1 MLVWFMISQ
10 LLHLILLTCE
20 LHEVVEVLYL
30 EDGLPELPEVELEDA
45 GDGVDV
51 GGVGGV
57 CEGVVAALEAVAE
70 VVDLDLRA
78 GHAEDAVVVQPVQV
92 DDPHA
97 APDDQRD
104 VLWSGMMVGDVI
116 FMYYATKILILSGT
130 SELIGYCDAFTDV

>member
-1 MLVWFMISQ
+1 MISQ

-20 LHEVVEVLYL
+20 LHEVVEVLDL

-45 GDGVDV
+45 GDRVDV

-78 GHAEDAVVVQPVQV
+78 GDAEDAVVVQPVQV

-104 VLWSGMMVGDVI
+104 VLSYRMVFFEI
-116 FMYYATKILILSGT
+116 SYLNFEPQLQQYYYHS
-130 SELIGYCDAFTDV
+130 

>member
-1 MLVWFMISQ
+1 M
-10 LLHLILLTCE
+10 
-20 LHEVVEVLYL
+20 VEVLDL

-51 GGVGGV
+51 GGIGGV

-78 GHAEDAVVVQPVQV
+78 GDAEDAVVVQPVQV

-97 APDDQRD
+97 APDDLWD
-104 VLWSGMMVGDVI
+104 VLSYRI
-116 FMYYATKILILSGT
+116 KF
-130 SELIGYCDAFTDV
+130 

>member
-1 MLVWFMISQ
+1 M
-10 LLHLILLTCE
+10 
-20 LHEVVEVLYL
+20 VEVLYL

-92 DDPHA
+92 DDPYA

-104 VLWSGMMVGDVI
+104 VLSYEMAFFEISHFKRSLMVRPTAAAPLPG
-116 FMYYATKILILSGT
+116 FCARAPKPH
-130 SELIGYCDAFTDV
+130 